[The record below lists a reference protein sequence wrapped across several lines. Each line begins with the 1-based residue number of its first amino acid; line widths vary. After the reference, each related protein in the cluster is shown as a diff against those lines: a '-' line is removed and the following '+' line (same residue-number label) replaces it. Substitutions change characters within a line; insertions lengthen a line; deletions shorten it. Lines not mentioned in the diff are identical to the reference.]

1 MLSFILNR
9 VMHGVVVMVAVALI
23 SFSMISFLG
32 DPVSNMVGQDT
43 TVAQRE
49 ELRQSLGLNDPLP
62 LQFARFID
70 NAVRG
75 DFGLSYSLR
84 VPVSELF
91 AERLPATLEL
101 SIISAIFAMVIGIPL
116 GIHTA
121 IHRHSLT
128 TQTILTTSLVGVSLP
143 TFLIGILLIL
153 IFGVVLRWLPTF
165 GRGEV
170 VMIGGWSTGLL
181 TVSGLRSLI
190 LPVATLTIFQ
200 LTLIIRLVRAE
211 MMEVLRTDFIKFAR
225 ARGIRRRS
233 LNYRHALKNTLMPVI
248 TVVGLQLG
256 NIIAFSLITESVFQW
271 PGMGL
276 LFVQA
281 IGNADIPV
289 MVAYLMI
296 IALIFVLINL
306 IVDLLLFALDPRLQ
320 SSGAK

>member
-1 MLSFILNR
+1 MLSLILNR
-9 VMHGVVVMVAVALI
+9 LAHSIVVLLAVALI
-23 SFSMISFLG
+23 SFSMVAFLG

-43 TVAQRE
+43 TVAERAALRE
-49 ELRQSLGLNDPLP
+49 SLGLNDPFP
-62 LQFARFID
+62 IRFARFVG
-70 NAVRG
+70 NAARG

-91 AERLPATLEL
+91 AERMPATLEL
-101 SIISAIFAMVIGIPL
+101 SIISALFALAIGIPL

-121 IHRHSLT
+121 LHRDSIA
-128 TQTILTTSLVGVSLP
+128 TQTVLTTSLIGVSLP
-143 TFLIGILLIL
+143 TFLIGVLLIL
-153 IFGVVLRWLPTF
+153 IFGVSLQWLPTF

-170 VMIGGWSTGLL
+170 VSVGGWTTGLL
-181 TVSGLRSLI
+181 TVSGLHSLV

-211 MMEVLRTDFIKFAR
+211 MMEVLHTDFIKFAR

-233 LNYRHALKNTLMPVI
+233 LIYRHALKNTMMPVI

-276 LFVQA
+276 LFIQA

-289 MVAYLMI
+289 VVAYLMI

-306 IVDLLLFALDPRLQ
+306 IVDLLHFALDPRLQ

>member
-1 MLSFILNR
+1 MLTLILNR
-9 VMHGVVVMVAVALI
+9 LAHSIVVMLAVAMI
-23 SFSMISFLG
+23 AFSMVAFLG
-32 DPVSNMVGQDT
+32 DPISNMVGQDT
-43 TVAQRE
+43 TVAERAILRE
-49 ELRQSLGLNDPLP
+49 NLGLNDPLP
-62 LQFARFID
+62 VQFARFVG
-70 NAVRG
+70 NAVQG

-84 VPVSELF
+84 VPVSALF
-91 AERLPATLEL
+91 AERMPATLEL
-101 SIISAIFAMVIGIPL
+101 SVISAVFALLIGIPL

-121 IHRHSLT
+121 IHRDSFT
-128 TQTILTTSLVGVSLP
+128 TQAILGTSLIGVSLP

-153 IFGVVLRWLPTF
+153 VFGVMLRWLPTF

-181 TVSGLRSLI
+181 TGSGLRSLV

-211 MMEVLRTDFIKFAR
+211 MMEILRTDFIKFAR
-225 ARGIRRRS
+225 ARGIRRRA
-233 LNYRHALKNTLMPVI
+233 LNNRHALKNTMIPVI

-281 IGNADIPV
+281 IGSADIPV

-306 IVDLLLFALDPRLQ
+306 IVDVLHFVLDPRMH